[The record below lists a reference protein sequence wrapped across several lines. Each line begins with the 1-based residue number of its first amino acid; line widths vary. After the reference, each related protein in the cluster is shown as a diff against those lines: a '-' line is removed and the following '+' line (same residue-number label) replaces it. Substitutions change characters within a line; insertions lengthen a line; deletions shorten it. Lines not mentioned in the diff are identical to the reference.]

1 METPETLEKLSQLIA
16 AQNRTTH
23 AVRSL
28 AVFIIGYIPWLL
40 AGLALIIFGLAN
52 PYSGGG
58 LVLFGS
64 FVILVGSIV
73 VIVQSVSELGKS
85 RVPSVVRA
93 VEVSVDATS
102 TRAHAASEWQCS
114 SCGSLNSK
122 EFNSCTKCFSFR
134 S

>member
-1 METPETLEKLSQLIA
+1 METPETLEKLDQLIA

-52 PYSGGG
+52 PYSAGG
-58 LVLFGS
+58 LALLGS
-64 FVILVGSIV
+64 AVILVGSIV
-73 VIVQSVSELGKS
+73 VIVQSVSELGMS
-85 RVPSVVRA
+85 RVPSSALVQEAKVEDLGKRA
-93 VEVSVDATS
+93 PAGSD
-102 TRAHAASEWQCS
+102 WNCS
-114 SCGSLNSK
+114 SCGAANSK
-122 EFNSCTKCFSFR
+122 EFNSCSKCFSFR